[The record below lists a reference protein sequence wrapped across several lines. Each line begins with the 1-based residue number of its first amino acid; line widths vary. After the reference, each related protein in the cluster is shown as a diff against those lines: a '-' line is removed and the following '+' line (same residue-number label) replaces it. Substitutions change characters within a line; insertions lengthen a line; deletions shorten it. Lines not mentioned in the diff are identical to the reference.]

1 MNKKISCFS
10 DIKELSEVNDQFVV
24 GISVFNK
31 KTGKIDTFALSN
43 KFPYQEI
50 NLARENIT
58 NCLKDVYVKSYQK
71 TMSKK
76 NNK

>member
-1 MNKKISCFS
+1 MSNKISCFS
-10 DIKELSEVNDQFVV
+10 DIKDLSESEDRFVI

-31 KTGKIDTFALSN
+31 QTGKVDTFAMSN

-58 NCLKDVYVKSYQK
+58 ECLKDVYVKSYRKSKTQK
-71 TMSKK
+71 KVK
-76 NNK
+76 